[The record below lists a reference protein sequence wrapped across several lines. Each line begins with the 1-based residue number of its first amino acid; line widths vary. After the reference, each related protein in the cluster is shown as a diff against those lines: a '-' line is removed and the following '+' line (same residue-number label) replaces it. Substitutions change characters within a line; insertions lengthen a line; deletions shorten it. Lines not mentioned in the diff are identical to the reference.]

1 MAFKYSR
8 PVHLYE
14 TDLMG
19 VVHHSNYIR
28 YMEEARFEWLRQ
40 TGLIHLHGTE
50 ADCVFAVLDVE
61 ASYKSPLR
69 WGDRFEVEL
78 HLVQNRS
85 RFRFEANIRAL
96 RDTQQEGSAT
106 EGPIVLQG
114 VVVLACVNN
123 KMQPIKPPKELLSF
137 FEEEAKKNQES
148 HYGS

>member
-1 MAFKYSR
+1 MPFRYSR

-40 TGLIHLHGTE
+40 SGLIHLHGTE
-50 ADCVFAVLDVE
+50 SDCVFAVLDIQ

-69 WGDRFEVEL
+69 WGDQFVVDL

-85 RFRFEANIRAL
+85 RFQFEAEIWATMTNEKGEQVKKSPLVL
-96 RDTQQEGSAT
+96 R
-106 EGPIVLQG
+106 G

-123 KMQPIKPPKELLSF
+123 KMQPIKPPKELLRF
-137 FEEEAKKNQES
+137 FEEEAKKNQEA